1 MKVAICFWGLTRSL
15 KYTIDS
21 IENKIFNI
29 FKSKNVDYDVFL
41 HSFYFEGN
49 LNISYTSEKNVKL
62 DFDEYKL
69 LKPKYYKIDNQ
80 DEVIKTID
88 FKKYMYQDRCHNNM
102 QMLRN
107 AVLSLY
113 SQKEVTKLVKNTNI
127 KYDYIIFLR
136 PDCKFLD
143 NFNVG
148 WFRLSKKIKVLT
160 PRFGQSGG
168 LNNRMFAGNYE
179 QGILFGHGFDYLEEY
194 TNDRIFISE
203 KFTRWLVKNKIY
215 KDQKNLKRFI
225 NFRFQRIRADGTV
238 AKLDRKL

>member
-1 MKVAICFWGLTRSL
+1 MEYL
-15 KYTIDS
+15 KQKDFDKEISDGKFCIQFSANWCGPCKTITATIDS

-113 SQKEVTKLVKNTNI
+113 SQKEVTKLVTS
-127 KYDYIIFLR
+127 F
-136 PDCKFLD
+136 C
-143 NFNVG
+143 
-148 WFRLSKKIKVLT
+148 
-160 PRFGQSGG
+160 
-168 LNNRMFAGNYE
+168 E
-179 QGILFGHGFDYLEEY
+179 
-194 TNDRIFISE
+194 
-203 KFTRWLVKNKIY
+203 
-215 KDQKNLKRFI
+215 
-225 NFRFQRIRADGTV
+225 
-238 AKLDRKL
+238 